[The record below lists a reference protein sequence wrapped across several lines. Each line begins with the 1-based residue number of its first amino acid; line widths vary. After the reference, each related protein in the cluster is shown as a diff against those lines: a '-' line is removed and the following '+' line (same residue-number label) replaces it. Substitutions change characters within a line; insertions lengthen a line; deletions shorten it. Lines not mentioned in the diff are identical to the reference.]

1 MINSF
6 MKFVKRQRIVIFSMA
21 ICIILFQIFH
31 YGYLESM
38 DPIVEKSLSFWDELW
53 LFFNGAKYFE
63 IGDTYFVK
71 ELPYIWIVFHSLW
84 FYIIYKEF
92 NLDEYGTSIQILIR
106 EKSRQKWWKKKW
118 REVQINNIILFFV
131 FIVILQGSNFYNF
144 KNEGELLFNE
154 LYLNSHLMTI
164 PENLNFKILFLRLI
178 LLPLLCIITMTS
190 VLSTIELVINK
201 NMISYISSFII
212 MFASLFFDIP
222 ILFMNYSMSIRNMN
236 YSKFL
241 VNDALGIVVLIVLNI
256 TMYIFGI
263 VYVRKLDV
271 L

>member
-1 MINSF
+1 MLNSF
-6 MKFVKRQRIVIFSMA
+6 MRFCKRQRIVIFSMA
-21 ICIILFQIFH
+21 VCIILFQIFH

-63 IGDTYFVK
+63 IGDIYFVK

-106 EKSRQKWWKKKW
+106 EKSRQEWWKKKW

-144 KNEGELLFNE
+144 KNEGELFINE

-164 PENLNFKILFLRLI
+164 PADLNFKILFLRLI

-190 VLSTIELVINK
+190 ILSTIELVINK
-201 NMISYISSFII
+201 NMISYVSCFVI

-222 ILFMNYSMSIRNMN
+222 ILFMNYSMSIRTMN

-241 VNDALGIVVLIVLNI
+241 VNDALGIVVLIVLNV
-256 TMYIFGI
+256 TMYIFGV